1 MITQELFN
9 DRDFKTLTY
18 NVMAHAMDVNLISK
32 FPSFGTIKSWR
43 NFENAALDTN
53 KVIRY
58 IVLCYDKGY
67 PILTKYMQDDVK
79 RKTLSAQYAGF
90 SANDEGL
97 FDQDVD
103 DMMKCMNPEVNEM
116 IIDFLRLFNDPNWAL
131 LMSGME
137 SYYQKLQQIISVDL
151 GGNKRDMFQIEETKG
166 KLFKQAQEMSA
177 ALDKAAQKILADE
190 NPYLQRD
197 LYCVI
202 DQEIKNRLNITP
214 ERMLGL

>member
-1 MITQELFN
+1 MVTQELFS

-18 NVMAHAMDVNLISK
+18 NVMAHAMDVNLINK
-32 FPSFGTIKSWR
+32 FPSFATIKSWR
-43 NFENAALDTN
+43 NFEGPLDAN
-53 KVIRY
+53 NVIRY
-58 IVLCYDKGY
+58 IVLCYDKGS

-90 SANDEGL
+90 PTNDEGL

-103 DMMKCMNPEVNEM
+103 EMMKCINPAVNEM

-131 LMSGME
+131 LMSGLE
-137 SYYQKLQQIISVDL
+137 SYYQKLQQIVSVDL

-177 ALDKAAQKILADE
+177 SLEKAAQKILGDV

>member
-1 MITQELFN
+1 MINQELFS

-18 NVMAHAMDVNLISK
+18 NVMAYPMDVNLTSK
-32 FPSFGTIKSWR
+32 FPSFGTIRSWR
-43 NFENAALDTN
+43 NYEGSLDIN
-53 KVIRY
+53 RIVRY
-58 IVLCYDKGY
+58 IVLCYDKGS

-90 SANDEGL
+90 PTDDEGL
-97 FDQDVD
+97 FEQDVD
-103 DMMKCMNPEVNEM
+103 EMMKCMSPSINEM

-137 SYYQKLQQIISVDL
+137 SYYQKLQQIMSMYV

-177 ALDKAAQKILADE
+177 SLEKAAQKILGDV

-202 DQEIKNRLNITP
+202 DHEIKNRLNITP